1 MKTMFILRGPS
12 YCGPG
17 YDAQGIPNHSGK
29 PNGMMIR
36 ATDNLFT
43 DNKAAAKLFDTSDD
57 ARDHYLNVLLPSWT
71 DPVSQGHMIFIVEV
85 EVKPVVHKVT
95 KNAVL
100 IK

>member
-43 DNKAAAKLFDTSDD
+43 DNKAAAKLFDTAQEAADF
-57 ARDHYLNVLLPSWT
+57 YTNVLKPEWSKTHSNHILY
-71 DPVSQGHMIFIVEV
+71 VVEV
-85 EVKPVVHKVT
+85 EVKPVVAKCGKT
-95 KNAVL
+95 AVMTL
-100 IK
+100 Q

>member
-1 MKTMFILRGPS
+1 MYILRGSS
-12 YCGPG
+12 YRGPHKDSHG
-17 YDAQGIPNHSGK
+17 NLAQTGK
-29 PNGMMIR
+29 PDGMMIR
-36 ATDNLFT
+36 PDNLFT
-43 DNKAAAKLFDTSDD
+43 DNKAAAKLFDTSDE

-71 DPVSQGHMIFIVEV
+71 DRVSRDHMIFIVEV